1 MQMGFAVPVSG
12 SWATTHNQREV
23 ARRAEQLGYA
33 SLWTFQ
39 RLLWADNP
47 PDQQWAPVY
56 RSVTDPIVTLAFL
69 AGETSRIRLGVAV
82 VNMPFVAPILLAKQ
96 AATLDQV
103 SGGRFDLGLGSGW
116 APEEFAAAGMPMPRR
131 GARAEEFVRYLR
143 TVWGEQPAEFR
154 GEFYELPRSY
164 VAPAPVQPGGPP
176 VSLGGTAPAALRRA
190 GRIADGWV
198 SSSRADPYRIAP
210 EIETVKDGAREAGR
224 DPERLRFVMRGVV
237 KVRPAG
243 ATDRAPLCGSFEE
256 IRRDLEL
263 VREQGV
269 TELFV
274 DLNFD
279 PEIGSPDVDP
289 KESMARARDALEAF
303 APGS

>member
-1 MQMGFAVPVSG
+1 MGFAVPVSG
-12 SWATTHNQREV
+12 SWATPDNQREV
-23 ARRAEQLGYA
+23 ARRAEELGYA

-47 PDQQWAPVY
+47 PAEQWAPVY

-69 AGETSRIRLGVAV
+69 AAETSRIRLGVAV

-103 SGGRFDLGLGSGW
+103 SGGRLDLGLGSGW
-116 APEEFAAAGMPMPRR
+116 APEEFAAAGTPMPKR

-143 TVWGEQPAEFR
+143 AVWGEQPAEFR

-164 VAPAPVQPGGPP
+164 VSPAPVQPGGPP
-176 VSLGGTAPAALRRA
+176 VILGGTAPAALRRA

-198 SSSRADPYRIAP
+198 SSSRVDPYAMAP
-210 EIETVKDGAREAGR
+210 AIETVRDGAREVGR
-224 DPERLRFVMRGVV
+224 DPDRLRFVVRGVV

-243 ATDRAPLCGSFEE
+243 APDRAALSGSFEE
-256 IRRDLEL
+256 IRGDLDVL
-263 VREQGV
+263 REQGV
-269 TELFV
+269 TEMFV

-279 PEIGSPDVDP
+279 PEVGSPDADA

-303 APGS
+303 APGG